1 MEALLTTLSA
11 VVPAARN
18 RPGDDPLF
26 ALHREAT
33 ERAAR
38 GESILNATLGTLS
51 GEDGK
56 IAVLPS
62 VMETLAKVDARTV
75 AGYAPVAGLP
85 AFLSATIADV
95 FGDSPLA
102 KQAVA
107 VATPGGTGAVYQSV
121 VNFLEP
127 GQKLLTTSYHWGPY
141 TGIARNIGRDAETFG
156 MFRPDHTFDVDGFG
170 TALQRHVDTQ
180 GRALAVLNFP
190 CHNPTGYSLQQD
202 EWRQVVEVV
211 QSAGERGPVTVVLD
225 VAYFAFGGRA
235 ARTWIDAIPGL
246 VENATVLIAWT
257 ASKSFTQ
264 YGARIGSLIALHQ
277 DDAERTQIK
286 NAISFT
292 CRSTWS
298 NPNHLGQKVIAEIL
312 TNPDLRRRADAERE
326 DLVDVLGKRIAAFN
340 AGAQAAGLRMPRYDS
355 GFFSMVFVK
364 DGDRAAAKM
373 RELGVYVLPLKGA
386 VRVALC
392 GTPLREIPRL
402 VDALAAGAVAG

>member
-1 MEALLTTLSA
+1 VTPATQSA
-11 VVPAARN
+11 VVPGARN

-26 ALHREAT
+26 SLHREAT

-56 IAVLPS
+56 IAVMPS
-62 VMETLAKVDARTV
+62 VLDTLAKVDVRTA

-107 VATPGGTGAVYQSV
+107 VGTPGGTGAVYQGV

-127 GQKLLTTSYHWGPY
+127 GQRLLTTSYHWGPY
-141 TGIARNIGRDAETFG
+141 AGIARNIGRESETFA
-156 MFRPDHTFDVDGFG
+156 MFRPDRTFDVDAFG
-170 TALQRHVDTQ
+170 SALQRHVDTQ

-190 CHNPTGYSLQQD
+190 CHNPTGYSLEPG
-202 EWRQVVEVV
+202 EWSQVVQAVR
-211 QSAGERGPVTVVLD
+211 SAGERGPVTVVLD
-225 VAYFAFGGRA
+225 VAYFAFGGHS

-246 VENATVLIAWT
+246 LDKATVLIAWT

-277 DDAERTQIK
+277 DEGERTQIK
-286 NAISFT
+286 NALSFT

-298 NPNHLGQKVIAEIL
+298 NPNHLGQRVVAELL
-312 TNPDLRRRADAERE
+312 TNPDLHRRADAERE
-326 DLVDVLGKRIAAFN
+326 ELVGVLRKRIEAFN
-340 AGAQAAGLRMPRYDS
+340 EGAHAAGLRMPRYDS
-355 GFFSMVFVK
+355 GFFSMVFVQ

-402 VDALAAGAVAG
+402 VDALAAGAAAS